1 MQVVLQI
8 LLALVACLLG
18 VVTNYATSK
27 DNAPW
32 ALEMIQQ

>member
-1 MQVVLQI
+1 MLQI